1 VPAKKFKAMLS
12 VRKIMANVLWDHK
25 GVLLVY
31 MLDGGDAVSAEH
43 YSGTRETLAAGCSSQ
58 KAWFAAPRHHHF
70 AL

>member
-1 VPAKKFKAMLS
+1 
-12 VRKIMANVLWDHK
+12 MANVLWDHK